1 MANKTSNDKNKP
13 ARKKLR
19 ENEYFN
25 PKTKRYEYRY
35 KDVFG
40 KSRVIS
46 SYRLEPTDQVP
57 KGKKPGESL
66 REKEAEIQNLLAYG
80 IDIDGAKLTLL
91 EVIEN
96 YLEFIYNRKELSHN
110 TKVGYSVTV
119 NTLKQY
125 RLGYME
131 IAKIK
136 PEHCEEWLSDMKKKF
151 RGSSIQRHISLIK
164 RAFEYA
170 VDYDYIRKN
179 PFRRIT
185 VDRSDS
191 KPMEAIPVE
200 EMNKFLDFC
209 SKDAHSAHC
218 YNMLY
223 ILFWTGLRVSELCGL
238 TMDNIDLDN
247 RTIKVEKQLQCHN
260 HTHVVLKPKTSNG
273 VRYVPMTDGVRDC
286 FEAVLK
292 NRYLKGDIEPV

>member
-136 PEHCEEWLSDMKKKF
+136 PEHCEEWLSVMK
-151 RGSSIQRHISLIK
+151 L
-164 RAFEYA
+164 
-170 VDYDYIRKN
+170 
-179 PFRRIT
+179 
-185 VDRSDS
+185 
-191 KPMEAIPVE
+191 
-200 EMNKFLDFC
+200 
-209 SKDAHSAHC
+209 
-218 YNMLY
+218 
-223 ILFWTGLRVSELCGL
+223 
-238 TMDNIDLDN
+238 
-247 RTIKVEKQLQCHN
+247 
-260 HTHVVLKPKTSNG
+260 
-273 VRYVPMTDGVRDC
+273 
-286 FEAVLK
+286 
-292 NRYLKGDIEPV
+292 